1 MRSLVLDEQVALRGK
16 RGIQYEIF
24 GFGVKIAFEHL
35 DSIAIVLIFNY
46 LI

>member
-1 MRSLVLDEQVALRGK
+1 MIYLVLDEQVALRGK
-16 RGIQYEIF
+16 RGIQYEI
-24 GFGVKIAFEHL
+24 GVKIAFEHP